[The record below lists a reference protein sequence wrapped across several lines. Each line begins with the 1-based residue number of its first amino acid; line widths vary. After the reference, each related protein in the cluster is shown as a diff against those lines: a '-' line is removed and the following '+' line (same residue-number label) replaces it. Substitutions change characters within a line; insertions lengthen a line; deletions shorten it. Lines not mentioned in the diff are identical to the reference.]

1 MFLAINVNSVEK
13 IDDMLEHLEKIASK
27 ILIMQGRLDEVIM
40 AKKKGCLCNR
50 LMLYGAGEGNRTPLF
65 SLGS

>member
-1 MFLAINVNSVEK
+1 MICWNILKKLQVKS
-13 IDDMLEHLEKIASK
+13 LL
-27 ILIMQGRLDEVIM
+27 LIMQGRLDEVIM
-40 AKKKGCLCNR
+40 AKKNGCLCNR